1 MRELV
6 DQASIRAASLALF
19 ADRGYR
25 ATTMADIGA
34 ALGIR
39 GPSLYKHVPSKQ
51 SLLVH
56 IMIGT
61 MEDLLRAQRL
71 VLGLGGDAPTRLRRM
86 VEAHV
91 RYHAAHRREAF
102 VGNREIGCLDK
113 ANRQRVLTLRA
124 DYESRFRAVIEEGQ
138 SSGVFD
144 VRSPRLSSYA
154 IVDMGI
160 GVAVWFRPDGEQSVD
175 EVAYVYADLALRMVA
190 AGVQASGTEAPPST

>member
-6 DQASIRAASLALF
+6 DQASIRTASLALF
-19 ADRGYR
+19 AERGYR

-34 ALGIR
+34 A
-39 GPSLYKHVPSKQ
+39 VPSKQ

-71 VLGLGGDAPTRLRRM
+71 VLGLGGDAPTQLRRM

-102 VGNREIGCLDK
+102 VGNREIGSLDR

-124 DYESRFRAVIEEGQ
+124 DYESAFRAVIEEGHA
-138 SSGVFD
+138 SGLFD

-190 AGVQASGTEAPPST
+190 ADVQASGAAAPLST

>member
-6 DQASIRAASLALF
+6 DQASIRTASLALF
-19 ADRGYR
+19 AERGYR

-71 VLGLGGDAPTRLRRM
+71 VLGLGGDAPTQLRRM

-102 VGNREIGCLDK
+102 VGNREIGSLDR

-124 DYESRFRAVIEEGQ
+124 DYESAFRAVI
-138 SSGVFD
+138 
-144 VRSPRLSSYA
+144 
-154 IVDMGI
+154 
-160 GVAVWFRPDGEQSVD
+160 
-175 EVAYVYADLALRMVA
+175 
-190 AGVQASGTEAPPST
+190 